1 MPRKHRNETTQ
12 LVARFGEP
20 FARALAV
27 FVDNLGH
34 ETVRALSAHTNRQI
48 NTFRAS

>member
-1 MPRKHRNETTQ
+1 MLANTATNDSTGCS
-12 LVARFGEP
+12 LGEP

-27 FVDNLGH
+27 FVDNPW
-34 ETVRALSAHTNRQI
+34 TRNRARSLSSHQARQI